1 MEWEPEAY
9 LAFGKERAAPF
20 AECLAL
26 IDKRPGLRVID
37 LGCGTGNLTAQL
49 HGVLPGS
56 DVLGVDTSAE
66 MLQKAPAGPGLRFEQ
81 RAIEAVEG
89 QWDLVFSHAAIH
101 WVDDHR
107 ALVPRLFGLVAPGGQ
122 LVVQLPSNH
131 WHPAQV
137 EMRAA
142 AAELTDYRR
151 ASPVLTIAD
160 YAELLHLAGGHDLT
174 VLEKVYPHVMRDAD
188 AVAAF
193 TSATAL
199 LPYLDHLGDDGKQAL
214 RDRYLGRLRALWP
227 KGPVFFGFRRILFAA
242 KRA

>member
-1 MEWEPEAY
+1 MAWDPAAY
-9 LAFGKERAAPF
+9 LTFEKERAAPF
-20 AECLAL
+20 VDCLAL
-26 IDKRPGLRVID
+26 VDKRPGLRVID
-37 LGCGTGNLTAQL
+37 LGCGTGHLTAQL
-49 HGVLPGS
+49 ADVLPGS

-66 MLQKAPAGPGLRFEQ
+66 MLAEAPARPGLRFEP

-101 WVDDHR
+101 WVDDHK

-142 AAELTDYRR
+142 AAELTDFRR

-160 YAELLHLAGGHDLT
+160 YAELLHAAGGSDLT
-174 VLEKVYPHVMRDAD
+174 VLEKVYPHVLPDAD

-193 TSATAL
+193 TSSTAL
-199 LPYLDHLGDDGKQAL
+199 LPYLAHLSDDGKQAL
-214 RDRYLGRLRALWP
+214 RDRYVARLRALWP
-227 KGPVFFGFRRILFAA
+227 KGPVFFGFRRIIFAA